1 MKDSVYIVINETRE
15 AGAMSKKRSEFSA
28 WTMTVSCAAKHKH
41 KYLKDPL
48 PSVVGMGTDL
58 IAALLDVAK
67 KGWLVALNM
76 INEKQ
81 DDLVI
86 FCPYCAR
93 RLEVRHG
100 YIQKRASGGLKWC
113 VPVEELP
120 VQKQEDIKEM
130 TLHVMGL
137 MNNQP
142 LDEKK
147 DGRRSGKRV
156 EEHTHKNRGGF
167 H

>member
-1 MKDSVYIVINETRE
+1 MKVDKRKNYSNVII
-15 AGAMSKKRSEFSA
+15 AVHCAASKKHRALKDEIPSEFGKGTGMISA
-28 WTMTVSCAAKHKH
+28 M
-41 KYLKDPL
+41 L
-48 PSVVGMGTDL
+48 DL
-58 IAALLDVAK
+58 AK
-67 KGWLVALNM
+67 KGWLVALDM
-76 INEKQ
+76 FSEDKDI
-81 DDLVI
+81 LAM

-93 RLEVRHG
+93 RLEVKHG
-100 YIQKRASGGLKWC
+100 FVQRRASGGFKWC

-120 VQKQEDIKEM
+120 VQKQEDIREM
-130 TLHVMGL
+130 VLHSMGL

-156 EEHTHKNRGGF
+156 EEHAHKNRGGF